1 MIEHTKVI
9 FKDKFK
15 NRKITLK
22 KGLELIYHLPFTGCI
37 RSDKLWW
44 WKNHIDWIKYQ
55 AIEYPTK
62 GNLMV
67 ARLNI
72 SAPQSNTIRIITT
85 QQQIH
90 TGAVNDKRKAQVL
103 KKIFG
108 KEKDE

>member
-1 MIEHTKVI
+1 MIEHTRVI
-9 FKDKFK
+9 FKNKFK
-15 NRKITLK
+15 NRKISLK

-44 WKNHIDWIKYQ
+44 WRNYIDWIKYQ

-67 ARLNI
+67 ARLSV
-72 SAPQSNTIRIITT
+72 SATQSNTIRIITT